1 MNRLAACAPQKD
13 VVRHPLHSANSAEAL
28 PPMKIFVPISIAFA
42 TSLVAQTPTP
52 SVSTGKHPFTF
63 EDMMKL
69 KRVGAPVP
77 SPDGKWVV
85 FDAEDV
91 DLEANTKISHL
102 WIVPASGGESR
113 RLNQIPNHEE
123 RPRFSPDGKKLIWTS
138 KATDPT
144 QIWMCDFDTS
154 AGALVGQP
162 HQVTNIS
169 TGADGAIWSPDGKNI
184 VFVSAVYPDC
194 KDDTCNKQRDDKLK
208 KSKVKAK
215 IFTRLFYRHWNA
227 FTEFKRS
234 HLFVQPV
241 EAGVSPAPSSE
252 TQPTRLPP
260 QKNINE
266 PLDLT
271 PGDHDVP
278 PFHLGGQDMYAIS
291 ADGQELAYTSNI
303 DEVEATSTNNEIF
316 IVPIAGGNRQSGS
329 DPKKISTSPG
339 SDSTPLYSP
348 DGKFIA
354 WRSQARA
361 GFEADKWRLF
371 LQDRQSGKTE
381 DLLQNFDRSV
391 GSFAWMQL
399 PSDGD
404 PVVWFAA
411 EHSGNSPIWV
421 VNPAAGGIPDT
432 PNGPIRNPIHADDFA
447 VAGRSLFFTSMSIE
461 SPNEIWR
468 KDLAGIHDSV
478 PIAAAPNYR
487 VTNMNDA
494 LLSQIDMQPLES
506 FTFRGANDEEVQGFM
521 IKPPGFD
528 PAKKYPLKFLIHG
541 GPQGAWGNSWTY
553 RWNAELFAANGYVV
567 VMINFHGSTGYG
579 QKFTDSI
586 SGDWGGKP
594 YVDLMKGLDYVEKT
608 YPFIDKN
615 REAALGASY
624 GGYMANWLLGHTDR
638 FKCIVSHDGTFN
650 TESAYGT
657 TEELWFPEW
666 EFKGLPWKQR
676 ELYRKFSPH
685 LFADKF
691 KTPTLVVHGQNDYRL
706 DVSEGFQ
713 LFTTLQRLKV
723 PSKMLYFP
731 DEGHWVLKP
740 QNSRLWYKTVNDWV
754 DQWCGK

>member
-1 MNRLAACAPQKD
+1 
-13 VVRHPLHSANSAEAL
+13 
-28 PPMKIFVPISIAFA
+28 
-42 TSLVAQTPTP
+42 
-52 SVSTGKHPFTF
+52 
-63 EDMMKL
+63 MKL
-69 KRVGAPVP
+69 KRLDGPQP
-77 SPDGKWVV
+77 SPNGKWVV
-85 FDAEDV
+85 FSATDV

-102 WIVPASGGESR
+102 WIVPASGGESK
-113 RLNQIPNHEE
+113 RLSETPNHEE
-123 RPRFSPDGKKLIWTS
+123 RPRFSSDGKRLIWTS

-144 QIWMCDFDTS
+144 QIWMCDFDS
-154 AGALVGQP
+154 GSGALVGKP
-162 HQVTNIS
+162 HQVTSIS

-184 VFVSAVYPDC
+184 IFVSAVYPDC
-194 KDDTCNKQRDDKLK
+194 KDDACNKQRDDELK

-215 IFTRLFYRHWNA
+215 IFTKLFYRHWNA

-234 HLFVQPV
+234 HLFAQSV
-241 EAGVSPAPSSE
+241 EAGVSPAGE
-252 TQPTRLPP
+252 QPGTAATTAAR
-260 QKNINE
+260 
-266 PLDLT
+266 DLT

-278 PFHLGGQDMYAIS
+278 PFSLGGQDMYAIS
-291 ADGQELAYTSNI
+291 PDGQELAYTSNI

-316 IVPIAGGNRQSGS
+316 VVPMSGGT
-329 DPKKISTSPG
+329 PKKISTSPG
-339 SDSTPLYSP
+339 ADTTPLYSP
-348 DGKFIA
+348 DGKYLA

-371 LQDRQSGKTE
+371 VQDRQSGKTR
-381 DLLQNFDRSV
+381 DLTESLDRSIGGFIWSTAFPNEPESPHLIIFTVEDHGSSPIGLVWVDNPQKPAKLGNQPVHIDDLISV
-391 GSFAWMQL
+391 GDSLFYTVASIQAPNEIYRYQL
-399 PSDGD
+399 P
-404 PVVWFAA
+404 
-411 EHSGNSPIWV
+411 
-421 VNPAAGGIPDT
+421 PD
-432 PNGPIRNPIHADDFA
+432 IA
-447 VAGRSLFFTSMSIE
+447 VAGDFRQ
-461 SPNEIWR
+461 
-468 KDLAGIHDSV
+468 
-478 PIAAAPNYR
+478 
-487 VTNMNDA
+487 VTHMNDA
-494 LLSQIDMQPLES
+494 LLSQIDMQPLEP
-506 FTFRGANDEEVQGFM
+506 FTFKGANDEEVQGFM

-528 PAKKYPLKFLIHG
+528 PNKKYPLKFLIHG

-624 GGYMANWLLGHTDR
+624 GGYMANWILGHTDR

-657 TEELWFPEW
+657 TEELWFIEW
-666 EFKGLPWKQR
+666 EFKGPLWKNR

-706 DVSEGFQ
+706 DVSQGFD

-754 DQWCGK
+754 DQWCSPSRTGP

>member
-1 MNRLAACAPQKD
+1 MKVLVALSLA
-13 VVRHPLHSANSAEAL
+13 LT
-28 PPMKIFVPISIAFA
+28 
-42 TSLVAQTPTP
+42 TSLLAQTPGP
-52 SVSTGKHPFTF
+52 GVSSGKHPFTF

-85 FDAEDV
+85 FDCEDG

-102 WIVPASGGESR
+102 WIVPAQSGESR
-113 RLNQIPNHEE
+113 RLNPTPNHEE

-154 AGALVGQP
+154 AGTLVGQP
-162 HQVTNIS
+162 RQVTNIS
-169 TGADGAIWSPDGKNI
+169 TGADGAIWSPNGMNI
-184 VFVSAVYPDC
+184 VFVSTVYPDC
-194 KDDTCNKQRDDKLK
+194 QDDACNKQRDDEQK

-227 FTEFKRS
+227 YTEFKHS
-234 HLFVQPV
+234 HLFVV
-241 EAGVSPAPSSE
+241 SADSSSTGILLVGTAGVSPVESLSVSSAASQ
-252 TQPTRLPP
+252 TPDKMSGGPTGKMPVLHTS
-260 QKNINE
+260 E
-266 PLDLT
+266 PRDLT

-291 ADGQELAYTSNI
+291 PDGQEVAYTSNI
-303 DEVEATSTNNEIF
+303 ESEAGPAFVEATSTNNDIF
-316 IVPIAGGNRQSGS
+316 IVPMAGGNRQSGS

-339 SDSTPLYSP
+339 SNTTPLYSP
-348 DGKFIA
+348 DGKYLA

-361 GFEADKWRLF
+361 GFESDKWRL
-371 LQDRQSGKTE
+371 LVQDRQSGQIRDLTE
-381 DLLQNFDRSV
+381 KFDRSV

-399 PSDGD
+399 PSDGG

-521 IKPPGFD
+521 IKPP
-528 PAKKYPLKFLIHG
+528 
-541 GPQGAWGNSWTY
+541 
-553 RWNAELFAANGYVV
+553 
-567 VMINFHGSTGYG
+567 
-579 QKFTDSI
+579 
-586 SGDWGGKP
+586 
-594 YVDLMKGLDYVEKT
+594 
-608 YPFIDKN
+608 
-615 REAALGASY
+615 
-624 GGYMANWLLGHTDR
+624 
-638 FKCIVSHDGTFN
+638 
-650 TESAYGT
+650 
-657 TEELWFPEW
+657 
-666 EFKGLPWKQR
+666 
-676 ELYRKFSPH
+676 
-685 LFADKF
+685 
-691 KTPTLVVHGQNDYRL
+691 
-706 DVSEGFQ
+706 
-713 LFTTLQRLKV
+713 
-723 PSKMLYFP
+723 
-731 DEGHWVLKP
+731 
-740 QNSRLWYKTVNDWV
+740 
-754 DQWCGK
+754 